1 MGAGCSTDQNGAG
14 NILMD
19 DIEQYSRSHI
29 RELRY
34 LAVIHELSAPDGFW
48 TESEEWLTELYNG
61 IGPEAWS
68 GRFRRLTTWLLSF
81 FEADALI
88 HDYEYSLPEKG
99 YWKFTLANVRF
110 AWNACVLAFGSYSF
124 RRACRVAVL
133 GVFLALLCQIFGYG
147 GYKAGAI
154 PGKVKKVKNEQS
166 DDDFRACG
174 GGDSDRVQYGW
185 QECRE
190 VRIREEPDS

>member
-1 MGAGCSTDQNGAG
+1 MGTGCGTAQNGAG
-14 NILMD
+14 NILMS
-19 DIEQYSRSHI
+19 ETEEYSRSHV

-34 LAVIHELSAPDGFW
+34 LAVIHGLSAPDQFW
-48 TESEEWLTELYNG
+48 AESEEWLTEFYNG

-68 GRFRRLTTWLLSF
+68 GKFRRLTTWLLEF
-81 FEADALI
+81 FETDALI
-88 HDYEYSLPEKG
+88 HDYEYSLPGKS

-110 AWNACVLAFGSYSF
+110 AWNACVLAFGAYSF

-154 PGKVKKVKNEQS
+154 PGKEIK
-166 DDDFRACG
+166 
-174 GGDSDRVQYGW
+174 
-185 QECRE
+185 
-190 VRIREEPDS
+190 

>member
-1 MGAGCSTDQNGAG
+1 MGTGCGTAQNCAG
-14 NILMD
+14 NVLMG

-34 LAVIHELSAPDGFW
+34 LAVIHDLSAPDQFW
-48 TESEEWLTELYNG
+48 AESEEWLTEFYNG

-68 GRFRRLTTWLLSF
+68 GKFRRLTTWLLEF

-88 HDYEYSLPEKG
+88 HDYEYSLPGKS

-110 AWNACVLAFGSYSF
+110 AWNACVLAFGAYSF
-124 RRACRVAVL
+124 RRGCRVAVL
-133 GVFLALLCQIFGYG
+133 GVFLAFLCQIFGYG

-154 PGKVKKVKNEQS
+154 PGKEIK
-166 DDDFRACG
+166 
-174 GGDSDRVQYGW
+174 
-185 QECRE
+185 
-190 VRIREEPDS
+190 